1 MIFSRSLSISCQNRG
16 TKVLSEKENTSN
28 NGNRRATW
36 LELFYDLVFVVVI
49 FQLAHNLEKDFSLN
63 GFLGFLALFV
73 PVWWSWTGAVFY
85 ATRFDTD
92 DLGHRILILLQMVGA
107 AFLAVYVSDALG
119 NGYVGFALSYAA
131 IRIIL
136 VLEYVRTD
144 ISKSFSSATPLIR
157 RYTRGFLCAAI
168 VWIIS
173 AFIPPPFRFVLWGIG
188 LVIDFATP
196 ITAGRLLSQLA
207 PHISHLPE
215 RMGLFTIIVLGESI
229 LGVVPEIPNMK
240 FDIYSMLILGF
251 SLSIPFSL
259 WWLYFDSVDGVPI
272 RALREKGRI
281 GVYSL
286 WLFGHFPLVVA
297 ITSVGVGLGYIISKA
312 QGLALSYPEQW
323 LVCGSVA
330 LSLGAQGILHLS
342 SAYYYFYSGST
353 RNFYVSRRWAI
364 YRIVSAGV
372 ILLIPILSI
381 QMSPF
386 LLVCI
391 LAAIC
396 VAQIIID
403 LKQHPYHRRRRVLK

>member
-1 MIFSRSLSISCQNRG
+1 MLAYFFLLSRG
-16 TKVLSEKENTSN
+16 TKVLTEKENN
-28 NGNRRATW
+28 NNNNTNRHATW
-36 LELFYDLVFVVVI
+36 LELFYDLIFVVVI
-49 FQLAHNLEKDFSLN
+49 SQLAHNLENDFSLY
-63 GFLGFLALFV
+63 GYLGFLALFV
-73 PVWWSWTGAVFY
+73 PVWWSWTGAAFY

-92 DLGHRILILLQMVGA
+92 DLGHRILILLQMIGA
-107 AFLAVYVSDALG
+107 AALAVNVSDGLG
-119 NGYVGFALSYAA
+119 NDSAGFALSYAA
-131 IRIIL
+131 IRVIL
-136 VLEYVRTD
+136 VVEYMRTGRN
-144 ISKSFSSATPLIR
+144 KHYSAATSLIR
-157 RYTRGFLCAAI
+157 RYTRGFLCAAL

-196 ITAGRLLSQLA
+196 ITARRLPQFA

-229 LGVVPEIPNMK
+229 VGVVAGVSDME
-240 FDIYSMLILGF
+240 FDIYSMIMLGLG
-251 SLSIPFSL
+251 LSIPFSL
-259 WWLYFDSVDGVPI
+259 WWLYFDSVDGAPI
-272 RALREKGRI
+272 RAVREKGKI

-297 ITSVGVGLGYIISKA
+297 ITSVGVGIRHIVSNIH
-312 QGLALSYPEQW
+312 GLTLSYSEQW

-372 ILLIPILSI
+372 ILLVPILSI

-386 LLVCI
+386 LLVSI

-403 LKQHPYHRRRRVLK
+403 LKQHPYHRRRVLK

>member
-1 MIFSRSLSISCQNRG
+1 L
-16 TKVLSEKENTSN
+16 TEKENTSN
-28 NGNRRATW
+28 NTSRHATW

-49 FQLAHNLEKDFSLN
+49 FQLAHNLEEDFSLY

-73 PVWWSWTGAVFY
+73 PVWWSWIGAVFY

-107 AFLAVYVSDALG
+107 AALAVNVPDALG
-119 NGYVGFALSYAA
+119 NDSAGFALSYAA

-157 RYTRGFLCAAI
+157 RYSIGFLCGAI

-173 AFIPPPFRFVLWGIG
+173 AFIPPPFRFLLWGIA
-188 LVIDFATP
+188 LVIDFATL
-196 ITAGRLLSQLA
+196 ITAGRLHSQFA

-215 RMGLFTIIVLGESI
+215 RIGLFIILVLGESV
-229 LGVVPEIPNMK
+229 LEVVVGAQNRE
-240 FDIYSMLILGF
+240 FDIYSMVILALG
-251 SLSIPFSL
+251 LSIPFSL
-259 WWLYFDSVDGVPI
+259 WWLYFDSVDGAPI

-286 WLFGHFPLVVA
+286 WLIGHFPLVVA
-297 ITSVGVGLGYIISKA
+297 ITSIGVGLGYITSKA
-312 QGLALSYPEQW
+312 NGLALSYFEQW

-330 LSLGAQGILHLS
+330 LSLGAQGVLQLS
-342 SAYYYFYSGST
+342 SAYYYLYTGST
-353 RNFYVSRRWAI
+353 QQYRASIRWAT
-364 YRIVSAGV
+364 YRIISAGV
-372 ILLIPILSI
+372 AFLIPILRI
-381 QMSPF
+381 PLSPF
-386 LLVCI
+386 LVVCI

-396 VAQIIID
+396 IAQIVID